1 MLQKITNKGKKSIIP
16 WLHRYLQLHNM
27 PRGHC
32 GTRVEDINTAYF
44 SAQQFF
50 CEATRKNNSCGIQFQ
65 EISRDHIPA
74 TILRLP
80 NYLAA
85 TNCSAET
92 NYRSNKGLFLYFNN
106 NSGRSNNLGTTPF
119 PEKNTPSRTLKTT
132 YSFHLYELH
141 LPGRNTYLELPYLDL
156 TPFWI

>member
-27 PRGHC
+27 SRGHC

-85 TNCSAET
+85 TNYSAET

-119 PEKNTPSRTLKTT
+119 RKRTFLHEHSRQNILLSLRISLTWTE
-132 YSFHLYELH
+132 HLS
-141 LPGRNTYLELPYLDL
+141 GFNFLDL
-156 TPFWI
+156 TFWI